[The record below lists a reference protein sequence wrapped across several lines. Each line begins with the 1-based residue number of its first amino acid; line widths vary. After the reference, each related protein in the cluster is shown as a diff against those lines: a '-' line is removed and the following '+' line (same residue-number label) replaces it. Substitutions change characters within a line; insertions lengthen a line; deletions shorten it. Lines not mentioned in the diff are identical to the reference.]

1 MKATVKET
9 KNLIEKINSGRWIYE
24 KYDLIWVWWWNYWL
38 YQWDFAKCIWKW
50 IAKWNIKHIFDLLI
64 EYEYSL
70 TIPFQENDLALS
82 GKELE
87 NLSQEQLEENQNIEN
102 NENINWCNEWR

>member
-9 KNLIEKINSGRWIYE
+9 KNLIEKINSDRWIYE
-24 KYDLIWVWWWNYWL
+24 KYDLIGVWWWNYWL
-38 YQWDFAKCIWKW
+38 YQWDFAKNIWKW

-70 TIPFQENDLALS
+70 TIPFQENDFKMIS
-82 GKELE
+82 RF
-87 NLSQEQLEENQNIEN
+87 I
-102 NENINWCNEWR
+102 